1 MNDPLQVIDHQKGL
15 VQVRNGKDAKEA
27 TTKFY
32 GVLCDDIKRERER
45 IGGDWAMALVV
56 NTRGLRDFVRSRLGP
71 DLTFVVLDMAWEDLE
86 ERLRSRHSGD
96 ETRLGMWMVS
106 YGYFNNKQIWQV

>member
-1 MNDPLQVIDHQKGL
+1 
-15 VQVRNGKDAKEA
+15 
-27 TTKFY
+27 
-32 GVLCDDIKRERER
+32 
-45 IGGDWAMALVV
+45 MALVV

-71 DLTFVVLDMAWEDLE
+71 DLTFVVLDMAWEDIE

-96 ETRLGMWMVS
+96 ENVDDGWWMVS